1 MDIHDK
7 VVVVTGAGR
16 GLGRK
21 MAEMI
26 AAKGGRLA
34 LAGISE
40 EGLRETAGLCTKAG
54 GNARHYITDVSDEAA
69 VEKMFRDVVRDFGR
83 VDALINNAGITRDGL
98 LVKASDGKVTGKMS
112 LDDWN
117 AVIKVDL
124 RGVFLCAREA
134 AVKMIEQGDG
144 GVIINISSIS
154 RAGNVGQT
162 NYVAAKA
169 GVAAMTVTWANELAR
184 HGIRVAAIAPGF
196 CDTKMVA
203 KVPQKILDRVIARIP
218 LRRLGK
224 PEEIGHT
231 AVYILENDFYTG
243 RVLEIDGGLRI

>member
-69 VEKMFRDVVRDFGR
+69 VEKMFRDVVRG
-83 VDALINNAGITRDGL
+83 T
-98 LVKASDGKVTGKMS
+98 S
-112 LDDWN
+112 
-117 AVIKVDL
+117 AVWM
-124 RGVFLCAREA
+124 R
-134 AVKMIEQGDG
+134 
-144 GVIINISSIS
+144 
-154 RAGNVGQT
+154 
-162 NYVAAKA
+162 
-169 GVAAMTVTWANELAR
+169 
-184 HGIRVAAIAPGF
+184 
-196 CDTKMVA
+196 
-203 KVPQKILDRVIARIP
+203 
-218 LRRLGK
+218 
-224 PEEIGHT
+224 
-231 AVYILENDFYTG
+231 
-243 RVLEIDGGLRI
+243 